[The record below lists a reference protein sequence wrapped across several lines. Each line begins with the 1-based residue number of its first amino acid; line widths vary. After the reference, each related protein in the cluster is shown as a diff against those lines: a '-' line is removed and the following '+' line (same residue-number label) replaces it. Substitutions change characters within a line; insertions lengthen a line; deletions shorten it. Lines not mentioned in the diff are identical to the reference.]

1 MLKVHLGVKNGDM
14 PLDVTEQNR
23 CRIAQGSWRFRMPL
37 RTPGYEG
44 LLPLAFRE
52 NLLATLMAIEAHF
65 TPTGPTMSSG
75 CSGATYAAQLARQ
88 HQKAAPVPPAH
99 ACGLRY
105 ERSIAGWC
113 AEAAGAHAHSLCL
126 YRGLKTMHASAQHSS
141 GMPRPDRPVGLQV
154 RPLETPVTGLHRRP
168 ATSTCGG
175 HNSTSRGRTVLVVD
189 RAPLP
194 VMRAS

>member
-1 MLKVHLGVKNGDM
+1 MIQSKIGAGLRRVVAGFESRSEVR
-14 PLDVTEQNR
+14 VTAG
-23 CRIAQGSWRFRMPL
+23 ITPSSWRKTCSRAC
-37 RTPGYEG
+37 TAG
-44 LLPLAFRE
+44 
-52 NLLATLMAIEAHF
+52 TAHF
-65 TPTGPTMSSG
+65 TATGPTISSG
-75 CSGATYAAQLARQ
+75 CSGATYAAHLARQ

-175 HNSTSRGRTVLVVD
+175 HNSTSRGRTELVVD

-194 VMRAS
+194 VIRAS

>member
-14 PLDVTEQNR
+14 SRDVTEQIR
-23 CRIAQGSWRFRMPL
+23 CRIAQGSWRIRMPL
-37 RTPGYEG
+37 RSAGYEG

-65 TPTGPTMSSG
+65 TPTGPTISSG
-75 CSGATYAAQLARQ
+75 CSGATYAAHLARQ
-88 HQKAAPVPPAH
+88 HQKAVPVPPAH
-99 ACGLRY
+99 TCGLRY
-105 ERSIAGWC
+105 ERSTAGWC

-194 VMRAS
+194 VIRAS

>member
-1 MLKVHLGVKNGDM
+1 MKVLLGVMNGDM
-14 PLDVTEQNR
+14 ILDDTWQNR
-23 CRIAQGSWRFRMPL
+23 CRVAQGSCRIRIPL
-37 RTPGYEG
+37 RNPCYGV
-44 LLPLAFRE
+44 LLPVVLAK
-52 NLLATLMAIEAHF
+52 NLLATIHSSAAHF
-65 TPTGPTMSSG
+65 TPTGPTISSG
-75 CSGATYAAQLARQ
+75 CSGATYAAHLARQ

-99 ACGLRY
+99 TCGLRY
-105 ERSIAGWC
+105 ERSTAGWC

-194 VMRAS
+194 VIRAS

>member
-1 MLKVHLGVKNGDM
+1 MKVLLGVMNGDM
-14 PLDVTEQNR
+14 LHDVTERDR
-23 CRIAQGSWRFRMPL
+23 CRVAQSSCRFRIP
-37 RTPGYEG
+37 RTIPGYEG
-44 LLPLAFRE
+44 YLPVVLAK
-52 NLLATLMAIEAHF
+52 NLLTTLMAFEAHF
-65 TPTGPTMSSG
+65 TPTRPTISSG
-75 CSGATYAAQLARQ
+75 CSGATYAAHLARQ

-99 ACGLRY
+99 TCGLRY
-105 ERSIAGWC
+105 ERSTAGWC

-175 HNSTSRGRTVLVVD
+175 HNSTSRGRTELVVD

-194 VMRAS
+194 VIRAS

>member
-1 MLKVHLGVKNGDM
+1 MKVHLRVKNGDM
-14 PLDVTEQNR
+14 SLDVTGQNR
-23 CRIAQGSWRFRMPL
+23 CRIAQGSSRIRMPL
-37 RTPGYEG
+37 RNAGYEG

-65 TPTGPTMSSG
+65 TPTGPTISSG
-75 CSGATYAAQLARQ
+75 CSGATYAAHLARQ

-194 VMRAS
+194 VIRAS

>member
-1 MLKVHLGVKNGDM
+1 MLQSGIGAELPRVVAGFESRAPCRVA
-14 PLDVTEQNR
+14 R
-23 CRIAQGSWRFRMPL
+23 CISPSSWRKTCSRAC
-37 RTPGYEG
+37 TA
-44 LLPLAFRE
+44 LA
-52 NLLATLMAIEAHF
+52 AHF
-65 TPTGPTMSSG
+65 TATGPTISSG
-75 CSGATYAAQLARQ
+75 CSGATYAAHLARQ

-194 VMRAS
+194 VIRAS

>member
-14 PLDVTEQNR
+14 SLDVTEQNR
-23 CRIAQGSWRFRMPL
+23 CRIAQGSWRIRMPF
-37 RTPGYEG
+37 RTAGYEG

-65 TPTGPTMSSG
+65 TPTGPTISSG
-75 CSGATYAAQLARQ
+75 CSGATYAAHLARQ

-194 VMRAS
+194 VIRAS

>member
-1 MLKVHLGVKNGDM
+1 MIHD
-14 PLDVTEQNR
+14 DTQQNR
-23 CRIAQGSWRFRMPL
+23 CRVAQGSCRFQIPR
-37 RTPGYEG
+37 RKAGYDG
-44 LLPLAFRE
+44 YHPVVLAKD
-52 NLLATLMAIEAHF
+52 LLATLMAIEAHF
-65 TPTGPTMSSG
+65 TPTGPTISSG
-75 CSGATYAAQLARQ
+75 CSGATYAAHLARQ

-113 AEAAGAHAHSLCL
+113 AEAASAHAHSLCL

-194 VMRAS
+194 VIRAS

>member
-1 MLKVHLGVKNGDM
+1 MIHD
-14 PLDVTEQNR
+14 DTEQNR
-23 CRIAQGSWRFRMPL
+23 CRVAQGSCRFRIPRRSGFRGVSPRRL
-37 RTPGYEG
+37 GEK
-44 LLPLAFRE
+44 LARE
-52 NLLATLMAIEAHF
+52 PHGNRGTF

-75 CSGATYAAQLARQ
+75 CSGATYAAHLARQ

-175 HNSTSRGRTVLVVD
+175 HNSTSRGRTELVVD

-194 VMRAS
+194 VIRAS

>member
-1 MLKVHLGVKNGDM
+1 MIHD
-14 PLDVTEQNR
+14 DTEQNR
-23 CRIAQGSWRFRMPL
+23 CRVAQGSCRFRIP
-37 RTPGYEG
+37 RRRAGYEG
-44 LLPLAFRE
+44 FHPVVLAK

-75 CSGATYAAQLARQ
+75 CSGATYAAHLARQ
-88 HQKAAPVPPAH
+88 HQKAVPVPPAH
-99 ACGLRY
+99 TCGLRY
-105 ERSIAGWC
+105 ERSTAGWC

-194 VMRAS
+194 VIRAS

>member
-1 MLKVHLGVKNGDM
+1 MLHSKIGAGLPRVVAGFESRSERR
-14 PLDVTEQNR
+14 VTAG
-23 CRIAQGSWRFRMPL
+23 ITPSSWRKTCSRAC
-37 RTPGYEG
+37 T
-44 LLPLAFRE
+44 AS
-52 NLLATLMAIEAHF
+52 AAHF
-65 TPTGPTMSSG
+65 TATGPTISSG
-75 CSGATYAAQLARQ
+75 CSGATYAAHLARQ
-88 HQKAAPVPPAH
+88 HQKAVPVPPAH
-99 ACGLRY
+99 TCGLRY
-105 ERSIAGWC
+105 ERSTAGWC

-175 HNSTSRGRTVLVVD
+175 HNSTSQGRTELVVD

-194 VMRAS
+194 VIRAS

>member
-1 MLKVHLGVKNGDM
+1 MKVLLGVMNGDM
-14 PLDVTEQNR
+14 IHDDTEQNR
-23 CRIAQGSWRFRMPL
+23 CWVAQSSCRFRLPL
-37 RTPGYEG
+37 ILPGYEG
-44 LLPLAFRE
+44 FHPVVLAKD
-52 NLLATLMAIEAHF
+52 LLATLIAIEAHF
-65 TPTGPTMSSG
+65 TLTGPTMSSG
-75 CSGATYAAQLARQ
+75 CSGATYAAHLARQ

-113 AEAAGAHAHSLCL
+113 AEAASAHAHSLCL

-194 VMRAS
+194 VIRAS

>member
-1 MLKVHLGVKNGDM
+1 MKVHLGVKNGDM
-14 PLDVTEQNR
+14 SHDVTEQNR
-23 CRIAQGSWRFRMPL
+23 CRIAQGSWRIRMPL
-37 RTPGYEG
+37 RIAGYEG

-65 TPTGPTMSSG
+65 TPTGPTISSG
-75 CSGATYAAQLARQ
+75 CSGATYAAHLARQ

-99 ACGLRY
+99 TCGLRY
-105 ERSIAGWC
+105 ERSTAGWC

-194 VMRAS
+194 VIRAS

>member
-1 MLKVHLGVKNGDM
+1 MKVHLGVKNGDM
-14 PLDVTEQNR
+14 SHDVTEQNR
-23 CRIAQGSWRFRMPL
+23 CRIAQGSWRIRMPL
-37 RTPGYEG
+37 RIAGYEG

-65 TPTGPTMSSG
+65 TPTGPTISSG
-75 CSGATYAAQLARQ
+75 CSGATYAAHLARQ

-194 VMRAS
+194 VIRAS

>member
-1 MLKVHLGVKNGDM
+1 MIQSKIGAGLRRVVAGFESRAEAR
-14 PLDVTEQNR
+14 VTR
-23 CRIAQGSWRFRMPL
+23 GFTPSSWRKTCSRAC
-37 RTPGYEG
+37 T
-44 LLPLAFRE
+44 AS
-52 NLLATLMAIEAHF
+52 AAHF
-65 TPTGPTMSSG
+65 TATGPTISSG
-75 CSGATYAAQLARQ
+75 CSGATYAAHLARQ

-175 HNSTSRGRTVLVVD
+175 HNSTSRGRTELVVD

-194 VMRAS
+194 VIRAS

>member
-1 MLKVHLGVKNGDM
+1 MKVHLGVKNGDM
-14 PLDVTEQNR
+14 SHDVTEQNR
-23 CRIAQGSWRFRMPL
+23 CRIAQGSWRIRMPL
-37 RTPGYEG
+37 RIAGYEG

-65 TPTGPTMSSG
+65 TPTGPTISSG
-75 CSGATYAAQLARQ
+75 CSGATYAAHLARQ

-175 HNSTSRGRTVLVVD
+175 HNSTSQGRTELVVD

-194 VMRAS
+194 VIRAS

>member
-1 MLKVHLGVKNGDM
+1 MIQSKIGAGLRRVVAGFESRSEVR
-14 PLDVTEQNR
+14 VTAG
-23 CRIAQGSWRFRMPL
+23 ITPSSWRKTCSRPS
-37 RTPGYEG
+37 T
-44 LLPLAFRE
+44 AS
-52 NLLATLMAIEAHF
+52 AAHF
-65 TPTGPTMSSG
+65 TPTGPTISSG
-75 CSGATYAAQLARQ
+75 CSGATYAAHLARK

-99 ACGLRY
+99 TCGLRY

-175 HNSTSRGRTVLVVD
+175 HNSTSRGRTELVVD

-194 VMRAS
+194 VIRAS